1 MPITTVVPS
10 AITSYISAGITPVAF
25 TSSVSASI
33 TTSVPAATTSVPA
46 TTTSDPEDGMTLE
59 DIEQALHKLGK
70 LDNLYAWPN
79 SVPLAAESSSDIVED
94 PLNLGNWNGSLSNDI
109 RGKM

>member
-1 MPITTVVPS
+1 MI
-10 AITSYISAGITPVAF
+10 
-25 TSSVSASI
+25 
-33 TTSVPAATTSVPA
+33 
-46 TTTSDPEDGMTLE
+46 LE
-59 DIEQALHKLGK
+59 DVEQALDKLYE

-94 PLNLGNWNGSLSNDI
+94 PLNLGNWNGSLSKDI